1 MPSGFIHVLACVR
14 MSWPS
19 KPEENSIVW
28 MDHISFIHWSISGH
42 LGYFCLLVIVNN
54 ASMNKMYK
62 HLFKTL
68 LPVPLE
74 IHPGVN
80 CWIIW
85 ELFVNPEDQHP
96 VLCSNCTISLSFQP
110 CTRFQLLHI
119 ISSPFGKSFA
129 FWMFD
134 NCQRNNMGSVG
145 YDGSNLTFIIG
156 SHLSLNSWLLALY
169 LPAM

>member
-1 MPSGFIHVLACVR
+1 MSECHGLLSLKKTPLYGWTTFPLSIDPSVDTWVTSVF
-14 MSWPS
+14 W
-19 KPEENSIVW
+19 
-28 MDHISFIHWSISGH
+28 
-42 LGYFCLLVIVNN
+42 LLQI
-54 ASMNKMYK
+54 MLLWTLMYK

-134 NCQRNNMGSVG
+134 NYQRNNMGSVG

-169 LPAM
+169 LPAV